1 MKILIYILAAILAI
15 SCNKT
20 IDIKSKTI
28 YSNLDHEHSIPTEKL
43 FSKIKVLVQDSLYNS
58 MNLSLSNS
66 LNRYIK

>member
-1 MKILIYILAAILAI
+1 MKILIYILAAILVI

-43 FSKIKVLVQDSLYNS
+43 FSKINT
-58 MNLSLSNS
+58 
-66 LNRYIK
+66 